1 MNLPTDA
8 PIFTDYAELEKWAW
22 KLHNALARERDR
34 AKADPDHLFDLS
46 AIRRISA
53 MDAVLY
59 GFEEWAR

>member
-1 MNLPTDA
+1 MSLPSDA

-22 KLHNALARERDR
+22 KLHDALAVERNR
-34 AKADPDHLFDLS
+34 AKADPHHFFDPPTM
-46 AIRRISA
+46 RRIAA